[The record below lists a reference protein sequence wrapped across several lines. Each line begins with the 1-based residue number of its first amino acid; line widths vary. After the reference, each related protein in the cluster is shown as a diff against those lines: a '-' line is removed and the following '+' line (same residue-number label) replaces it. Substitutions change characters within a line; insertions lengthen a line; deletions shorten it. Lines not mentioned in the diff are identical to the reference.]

1 MAVSASRYQ
10 GIENEGMPLSR
21 NRITYS
27 YIRGTF
33 LSVERRMLRYDGLD
47 SCYTLVTAPQT

>member
-33 LSVERRMLRYDGLD
+33 LSVERRMLGYDGLD